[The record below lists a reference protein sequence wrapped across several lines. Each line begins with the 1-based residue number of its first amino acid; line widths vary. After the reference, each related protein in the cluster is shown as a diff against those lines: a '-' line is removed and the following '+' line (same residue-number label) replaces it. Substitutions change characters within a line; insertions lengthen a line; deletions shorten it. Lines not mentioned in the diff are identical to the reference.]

1 MISLRNISKKY
12 GNNIAL
18 DSISLDFRE
27 REFVA
32 ILGESGSGKSTLLN
46 IIGGLDR
53 YDSGELFIKGIN
65 AVNYKDR
72 DWDNYREKKLG
83 FIFQGYNLIEH
94 LNVLENVKSSLLY
107 RKRMDKNR
115 VCLEILEA
123 LGIKGLAKRNVKDLS
138 GGEKQRVA
146 IARALVKDPEVLLCD
161 EPTGALDSKNGME
174 IMKLLKGVSK
184 NKLVIMV
191 THSEELAK
199 KYADRIIRIKDGIIT
214 YDSNEYKTNVINN
227 KKIKSQKRRLS
238 ISEAIKLS
246 YNNLRLRKRR
256 TLLVSIAG
264 SIGIIGIALII
275 SLSNGVKEYINK
287 EEKNTFSYYP
297 IEINKQTINYSNI
310 DSSSAD
316 DITCKDGKI
325 CTKDDI
331 SNSNEVVDTLALKNN
346 NLIKLKKYLDDN
358 IDIKKYSNINYNY
371 NLELNIYSTNYNKV
385 NPTSKTFTNNVLGT
399 NSNTIFREINIT
411 NRYDLLAGS
420 YPKKYN
426 DLVLVVDKDN
436 KINMSLLYYLD
447 IEDINELNRQIKQS
461 NNKLVLDNNSYDYNE
476 LLNKEFKLVLNTSFY
491 DKNNSWFKIN
501 DENRIKKIID
511 DSISIRIVG
520 IIKDGNG
527 DSSYVGY
534 NKDLLNFVVDN
545 NKKSDIYMDQVNNP
559 EIDVLTNRKFE
570 NITYNDRLLSLGGID
585 YDNPESIEI
594 YPNSFDAKKEIK
606 RVLKEYNE
614 KQLDKDKISYTDILD
629 VLLET
634 ITAIINIISYILIAL
649 VAISLIVSS
658 IMIAIVTH
666 ISVLERTK
674 EIGILR
680 SIGAAKKD
688 ITRLFLGE
696 KLIEGFLA
704 GGIGIVIARLLII
717 PTNILI
723 EKLVKISNLAHINY
737 RYALS
742 LLLVSIIVTII
753 SGLIPARKAAKISVV
768 DALRNE

>member
-115 VCLEILEA
+115 VCLEILEV
-123 LGIKGLAKRNVKDLS
+123 LGIKRLAKRNVKDLS

-227 KKIKSQKRRLS
+227 KKIKCQKRRLS

-742 LLLVSIIVTII
+742 LLLVSIIVAII

>member
-18 DSISLDFRE
+18 DNISLDFRE

-65 AVNYKDR
+65 TVNYKDR
-72 DWDNYREKKLG
+72 DWDNYREKELG

-115 VCLEILEA
+115 VCLEILEV
-123 LGIKGLAKRNVKDLS
+123 LGIKRLAKRNVKDLS

-214 YDSNEYKTNVINN
+214 YDSNEYTTNVINN
-227 KKIKSQKRRLS
+227 KKIKCQKRRLS

-256 TLLVSIAG
+256 TLWVSIAG

-331 SNSNEVVDTLALKNN
+331 SNSNEVVDTLA
-346 NLIKLKKYLDDN
+346 
-358 IDIKKYSNINYNY
+358 IDS
-371 NLELNIYSTNYNKV
+371 
-385 NPTSKTFTNNVLGT
+385 
-399 NSNTIFREINIT
+399 
-411 NRYDLLAGS
+411 LA
-420 YPKKYN
+420 
-426 DLVLVVDKDN
+426 V
-436 KINMSLLYYLD
+436 
-447 IEDINELNRQIKQS
+447 
-461 NNKLVLDNNSYDYNE
+461 
-476 LLNKEFKLVLNTSFY
+476 
-491 DKNNSWFKIN
+491 
-501 DENRIKKIID
+501 
-511 DSISIRIVG
+511 DSI
-520 IIKDGNG
+520 N
-527 DSSYVGY
+527 
-534 NKDLLNFVVDN
+534 
-545 NKKSDIYMDQVNNP
+545 
-559 EIDVLTNRKFE
+559 
-570 NITYNDRLLSLGGID
+570 
-585 YDNPESIEI
+585 
-594 YPNSFDAKKEIK
+594 
-606 RVLKEYNE
+606 
-614 KQLDKDKISYTDILD
+614 
-629 VLLET
+629 
-634 ITAIINIISYILIAL
+634 
-649 VAISLIVSS
+649 
-658 IMIAIVTH
+658 
-666 ISVLERTK
+666 
-674 EIGILR
+674 
-680 SIGAAKKD
+680 
-688 ITRLFLGE
+688 
-696 KLIEGFLA
+696 
-704 GGIGIVIARLLII
+704 
-717 PTNILI
+717 
-723 EKLVKISNLAHINY
+723 
-737 RYALS
+737 
-742 LLLVSIIVTII
+742 
-753 SGLIPARKAAKISVV
+753 
-768 DALRNE
+768 

>member
-107 RKRMDKNR
+107 RKRIDKNR
-115 VCLEILEA
+115 VCLEILEV
-123 LGIKGLAKRNVKDLS
+123 LGIKRLAKRNVKDLS

-146 IARALVKDPEVLLCD
+146 IARALVKNPDILLCD

-227 KKIKSQKRRLS
+227 KKIKCQKRRLS

-246 YNNLRLRKRR
+246 YNNMRLRKRR

-385 NPTSKTFTNNVLGT
+385 NPPSKTFTNNVLGT

-520 IIKDGNG
+520 IVKDGNG

-585 YDNPESIEI
+585 YDSPESIEI

-742 LLLVSIIVTII
+742 LLLVSIIVAII